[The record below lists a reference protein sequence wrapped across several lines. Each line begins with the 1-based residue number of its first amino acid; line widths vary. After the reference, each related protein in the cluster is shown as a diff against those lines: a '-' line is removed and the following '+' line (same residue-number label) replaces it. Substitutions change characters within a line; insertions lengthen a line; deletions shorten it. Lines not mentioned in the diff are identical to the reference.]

1 MKVAKFGGS
10 SLANAEQVKKV
21 CNIITSDPERKV
33 IVVSAPGKRCNEDI
47 KVTDL
52 LIACAESYMITGNAD
67 KECEAVIARFDQ
79 IGKELEIPDDILF
92 SIAEDIRGRLR
103 LYTGNRKKFLDV
115 MKAAGEDNC
124 ARLVAG
130 YLQYL
135 GINAHYINPKDAG
148 LILSNEFGNAQ
159 VLPESYKNL
168 KSLINIPGIVIFPGF
183 FGYSKEGDIVTF
195 PRGGSDIT
203 GSILAAALDAEL
215 YENFTDVDCVYSVN
229 PSIITNP
236 IPIHELTYSEM
247 RELSY
252 AGFSIFHEEALV
264 PVYRKGI
271 PVRVK
276 NTNNPDAPGT
286 TILPERTN
294 ITRPVIGIAS
304 DDRFCCI
311 HISKYLMN
319 REIGFGRK
327 VLRIL
332 EDENL
337 SYDHI
342 PSGIDH
348 MSVVLNRSQMKE
360 ETEIRIIRRIK
371 EELSVDEITVM
382 HDLALIMIVGEGMS
396 QIVGLA
402 ARATRAF
409 ARAGVNIEM
418 INQGISEI
426 SIMFGVKVEDSIK
439 AVKSLYA
446 EFFGE

>member
-10 SLANAEQVKKV
+10 SLASAEQVKKV
-21 CNIITSDPERKV
+21 CNIITSDLDIKV
-33 IVVSAPGKRCNEDI
+33 IVVSAPGKRYDDDI

-52 LIACAESYMITGNAD
+52 LIACAESYMATGNAE
-67 KECEAVIARFDQ
+67 KECEAVIARFDE
-79 IGKELEIPDDILF
+79 IGKELGISDDILLT
-92 SIAEDIRGRLR
+92 IAEDIKRRLK
-103 LYTGNRKKFLDV
+103 LYSGNRKKFLDV

-130 YLQYL
+130 YLQSL
-135 GINAHYINPKDAG
+135 GNNAHYINPKDAG
-148 LILSNEFGNAQ
+148 LILSNEYGNAQ
-159 VLPESYKNL
+159 VLPESYENL
-168 KSLINIPGIVIFPGF
+168 KSLKDISGILIFPGF

-203 GSILAAALDAEL
+203 GSILAAALDVEL

-229 PSIITNP
+229 PHIISNP
-236 IPIHELTYSEM
+236 IPIYELTYSEM

-264 PVYRKGI
+264 PVYHKGI

-286 TILPERTN
+286 TILPDRTN
-294 ITRPVIGIAS
+294 ITRPVVGIAS

-327 VLRIL
+327 VLKIL
-332 EDENL
+332 EDENV

-360 ETEIRIIRRIK
+360 DAEERIIKRIK
-371 EELSVDEITVM
+371 EELSVDEVTVM
-382 HDLALIMIVGEGMS
+382 HDLALIMIVGEGMNKT
-396 QIVGLA
+396 VGLA

-426 SIMFGVKVEDSIK
+426 SIMFGVKAKDSIK
-439 AVKSLYA
+439 AVKSLYE